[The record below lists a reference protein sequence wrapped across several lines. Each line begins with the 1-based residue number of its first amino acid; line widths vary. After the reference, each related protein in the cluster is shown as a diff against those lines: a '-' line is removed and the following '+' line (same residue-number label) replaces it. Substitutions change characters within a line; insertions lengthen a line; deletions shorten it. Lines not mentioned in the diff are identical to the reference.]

1 MDKIK
6 FSELLSKQNIILNQ
20 TQSIQFDKYF
30 AFLVQENAK
39 YNLTTITD
47 EEGVYEK
54 HFYDSLSI
62 LFNHSLDGSVLDVG
76 SGGGFPSVPLKIINP
91 NMDLTI
97 LDSTNKKI
105 NFINS
110 LANELNLNI
119 KTVCARAEEHKQNFD
134 YVIARGV
141 APLNILLELCCDLV
155 KPNGYLIAMKGSR
168 YLEEIEEAKNAIKT
182 LGYELVSIQEYV
194 LPTENSK
201 HYNILLKK
209 TKNHS
214 NKYPRNYSKIKT
226 ASL

>member
-6 FSELLSKQNIILNQ
+6 FNELLEKQNIILNP
-20 TQSIQFDKYF
+20 TQSNQFEKYF

-47 EEGVYEK
+47 EAGVYEK

-62 LFNHSLDGSVLDVG
+62 LFKNPLNGSVLDVG
-76 SGGGFPSVPLKIINP
+76 SGGGFPSVPLKIVKP
-91 NMDLTI
+91 EMDLTI

-105 NFINS
+105 NFINC
-110 LANELNLNI
+110 LASELGLSIN
-119 KTVCARAEEHKQNFD
+119 TVCARAEEHQQSFD

-141 APLNILLELCCDLV
+141 APLNILLELCCNLV
-155 KPNGYLIAMKGSR
+155 KHNGHLIAMKGSR

-182 LGYELVSIQEYV
+182 LGYEILEIQEFT

-201 HYNILLKK
+201 HYNILFKK
-209 TKNHS
+209 VKNHS
-214 NKYPRNYSKIKT
+214 NKYPRNYSKIKK